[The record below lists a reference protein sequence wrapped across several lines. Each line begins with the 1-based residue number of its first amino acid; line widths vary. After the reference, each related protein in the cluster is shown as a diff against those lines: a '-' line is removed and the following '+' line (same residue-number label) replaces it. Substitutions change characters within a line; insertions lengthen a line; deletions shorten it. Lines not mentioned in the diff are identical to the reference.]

1 MTGMLFPELTGRVEE
16 YFDLEKNSIKRHSKN
31 KEVMTARDV
40 YCYLAARVL
49 WYNERM

>member
-1 MTGMLFPELTGRVEE
+1 MLFPELTGPVEE
-16 YFDLEKNSIKRHSKN
+16 YFYLEKNSIKRHSKD